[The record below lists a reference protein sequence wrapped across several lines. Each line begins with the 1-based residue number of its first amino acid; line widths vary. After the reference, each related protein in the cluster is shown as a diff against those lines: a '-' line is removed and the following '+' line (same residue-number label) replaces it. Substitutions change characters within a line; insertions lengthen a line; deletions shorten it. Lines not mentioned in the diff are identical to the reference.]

1 MLKSYQYD
9 EKDQGGTI
17 TSLSA
22 PQLESKSFVYRLR
35 RLLTA
40 GRPFREAKGTAMA
53 EAVFAW
59 AEEVDDTI
67 ERLNERIHYLEG
79 LSNTDELTGLLN
91 RRGFHSELR
100 RGIALSQRSKE
111 TGLLL
116 LCDLDHFKSIND
128 RYGHLA
134 GDKVLRAVGDLLGQR
149 TRQSDAVGRLGG
161 DEFAVLMTQSKPS
174 EALRRVAR
182 LEARLNALLVPWED
196 IEIPV
201 SASVGTTTFKG
212 NVSIEALFQQ
222 ADQALY
228 QQKQPSL
235 KRAVGAE

>member
-1 MLKSYQYD
+1 MLKSYQYGAANL
-9 EKDQGGTI
+9 GGAI
-17 TSLSA
+17 APLPSA
-22 PQLESKSFVYRLR
+22 SPESRSYVYRLR
-35 RLLTA
+35 RLLAA
-40 GRPFREAKGTAMA
+40 GRPFKEVKGTAMA

-134 GDKVLRAVGDLLGQR
+134 GDKVLRAVGELLGQR
-149 TRQSDAVGRLGG
+149 TRRSDSVGRLGG

-182 LEARLNALLVPWED
+182 LEARLNTLLVPWED

-228 QQKQPSL
+228 EQKQPSF
-235 KRAVGAE
+235 KRAVGAD